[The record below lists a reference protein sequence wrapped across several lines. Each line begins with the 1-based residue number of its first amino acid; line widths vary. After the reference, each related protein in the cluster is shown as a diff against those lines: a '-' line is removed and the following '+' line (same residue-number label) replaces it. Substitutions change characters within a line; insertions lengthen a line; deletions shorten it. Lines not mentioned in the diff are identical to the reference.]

1 MSELRFVRAAS
12 VLLALAALS
21 VPPSSARADEAP
33 STLPRPA
40 QTVRKNEVIA
50 AVLSENPTV
59 KAALSDCRSAAL
71 EVKAEIAHYPFDL
84 TLNSQYT
91 TLANPTLAPVSS
103 GTSEPVSTQGA
114 LETSA
119 QLSKHLVWGTDL
131 SLTLDAQR
139 QTQHNVLYLG
149 SLGSAFGSL
158 VPPGVTIPST
168 IVSDVGPGYQATVKL
183 GATQPLLR
191 GAGRSVAQADLHAAR
206 VNLTIAELTRDRTAS
221 EVLRDALTA
230 YWESWYATAAVDIQK
245 RSRDTAKRQRDEAT
259 ARIAT
264 GSLATAD
271 GLTFETQ
278 LASREEDVVNAETE
292 QRRRA
297 VDLARLL
304 GRADRPSNF
313 AVPLDAV
320 PEAPPPIEGDLH
332 KEAALAS
339 PELRTFAAQIELARV
354 QAQTAGEALRPRLDL
369 DGYVQAQ
376 GLGYDDV
383 PAALSQLAGFG
394 AVSAHVG
401 LTLELPLDD
410 TRHRAE
416 RARAMLAVETA
427 SHKFEEARQ
436 SVFADLDT
444 SVQTEA
450 SARRRIDLAEQTR
463 AVAARQLAAEEA
475 RYATGSS
482 TSIQVL
488 QAEDAVRSAELRLA
502 RARADEV
509 QAHLRVA
516 QISGRLLPELTASAQ
531 VPALSCSE
539 RPLQY
544 DPSAW
549 RFGMF

>member
-1 MSELRFVRAAS
+1 LFSG
-12 VLLALAALS
+12 LL
-21 VPPSSARADEAP
+21 
-33 STLPRPA
+33 
-40 QTVRKNEVIA
+40 
-50 AVLSENPTV
+50 
-59 KAALSDCRSAAL
+59 
-71 EVKAEIAHYPFDL
+71 
-84 TLNSQYT
+84 
-91 TLANPTLAPVSS
+91 
-103 GTSEPVSTQGA
+103 GTKGMT
-114 LETSA
+114 
-119 QLSKHLVWGTDL
+119 
-131 SLTLDAQR
+131 
-139 QTQHNVLYLG
+139 
-149 SLGSAFGSL
+149 SLGGL
-158 VPPGVTIPST
+158 TTYP
-168 IVSDVGPGYQATVKL
+168 VGPGYQAYVKL

-191 GAGRSVAQADLHAAR
+191 GAGRSVAQADLRAAR

-264 GSLATAD
+264 GSLAPAD

-304 GRADRPSNF
+304 GRADRPGNF

-320 PEAPPPIEGDLH
+320 PEAPPPIAGDLH

-383 PAALSQLAGFG
+383 PAALSQLGSFG

-416 RARAMLAVETA
+416 RARAMLAIETA
-427 SHKFEEARQ
+427 SHKFEESRQ
-436 SVFADLDT
+436 SVFADIDT
-444 SVQTEA
+444 SVQTET

-502 RARADEV
+502 RARTDEV

-516 QISGRLLPELTASAQ
+516 QLSGRLLPELTANAEVAS
-531 VPALSCSE
+531 LSCSE

-544 DPSAW
+544 DRSAW